1 MDIFELLDYALGRLE
16 GSRRAHLEQQM
27 AEDPELARRVARLL
41 RFIDR
46 LLDDGRSVKPVEEH
60 QARPEGG

>member
-27 AEDPELARRVARLL
+27 AEDPELARLS